1 MPTGRA
7 SEIQLKQSSYPI
19 GLMHS
24 FGIFLAIAGVI
35 VPVQALPAADKPA
48 DALAEYIK
56 ANYTKY
62 EYKIP
67 VRDGKKLFTQVFRPK
82 DTAHAYP
89 FLLNRTPYSVGPYGP
104 DNYPAMLGP
113 SEKFAREGY
122 IFVKQD
128 VRGRYLSEG
137 TFVEMTPHIDVHRNA
152 SDVDESSDTYD
163 TIDWLLKN
171 VPGNNG
177 KAGIYG
183 ISYPGFYSIAS
194 ILDAHPA
201 LVAAS
206 PQAPMMDLFFGDD
219 AYHNGAFMLAANF
232 GFYTFFK
239 VRGEPAP
246 PRKGEEQFQFGTPD
260 GYDFYLRM
268 GSLANG
274 DEKYLK
280 KQNHYW
286 TDQVDHS
293 TYDDWWKQRAV
304 APHIHDIR
312 PAVLTVGGWFDAED
326 LQGPLRLFRTIQAQ
340 SPKTDSRIVMGPW
353 VHGGWSRGEGNHLGN
368 VSFRA
373 DTAVFFR
380 DEIQFPFFEQ
390 MLKGKADAKL
400 PRAYMFETGTD
411 QWMKFEAWPPPAARK
426 QSFFL
431 SAEGKLATA
440 AGLGSAFSQY
450 LSDPNKPVPF
460 TMHTENEVPQDYMD
474 ADQRFAAARPDV
486 LVFETEPLDHDV
498 VVAGPIHVHLRA
510 STSGTDSDF
519 DVKLIDVYPNDYADP
534 DPNPDGVHMAGYQ
547 QLVRGDPFRGKF
559 RKGFEKPV
567 PFQPNLPDVIDWNMP
582 DVLHSFRTGHRM
594 MVQVQSSWFPLT
606 DRNPQ
611 KFGDIPNMHAADF
624 RTAIQKIFAD
634 SYIEIGIIP

>member
-1 MPTGRA
+1 MRSFSILFTLG
-7 SEIQLKQSSYPI
+7 ISS
-19 GLMHS
+19 
-24 FGIFLAIAGVI
+24 LAA
-35 VPVQALPAADKPA
+35 QAAEKPEE
-48 DALAEYIK
+48 ALAEYIK
-56 ANYTKY
+56 ASYTKY

-82 DTAHAYP
+82 DTSRTYP
-89 FLLNRTPYSVGPYGP
+89 FLLNRTPYSVGPYGV
-104 DNYPAMLGP
+104 DNYPATLGP

-122 IFVKQD
+122 IFVRQD
-128 VRGRYLSEG
+128 VRGRFLSEG
-137 TFVEMTPHIDVHRNA
+137 SFVEMTPHIDVHHSA
-152 SDVDESSDTYD
+152 ADVDESSDTYD
-163 TIDWLLKN
+163 TLEWLLKN

-183 ISYPGFYSIAS
+183 ISYPGFYTIAS

-206 PQAPMMDLFFGDD
+206 PQAPMMDLFLGDD

-239 VRGEPAP
+239 VRDEPAP

-268 GSLANG
+268 GPLANG

-280 KQNHYW
+280 NKNHYW
-286 TDQVDHS
+286 TDQVVHS

-304 APHIHDIR
+304 APHIHNIR
-312 PAVLTVGGWFDAED
+312 PAVLSVGGWFDAED
-326 LQGPLRLFRTIQAQ
+326 LQGPLRLFRTIRDQ
-340 SPKTDSRIVMGPW
+340 SPKTSDRLVMGPW
-353 VHGGWSRGEGNHLGN
+353 VHGGWARSQGNKLGN
-368 VSFRA
+368 VRFNA

-390 MLKGKADAKL
+390 LLKGKPDAKL
-400 PRAYMFETGTD
+400 PKAYMFETGTN
-411 QWMKFEAWPPPAARK
+411 QWMKFDAWPPATAAK
-426 QSFFL
+426 QSFYL
-431 SAEGKLATA
+431 VPGGKLA
-440 AGLGSAFSQY
+440 GSAGPAEAFSEY

-460 TMHTENEVPQDYMD
+460 TMHTDNEVPQDYMD

-498 VVAGPIHVHLRA
+498 VFAGPIHVHLRV

-519 DVKLIDVYPNDYADP
+519 VVKLIDVYPNDYADP
-534 DPNPDGVHMAGYQ
+534 DPNPEEVHMAGYQ

-559 RKGFEKPV
+559 RKSFEKPV
-567 PFQPNLPDVIDWNMP
+567 AFEPNVADAVDWTMP
-582 DVLHSFRTGHRM
+582 DVLHSFRTGHRI

-611 KFGDIPNMHAADF
+611 KFGDIPNMHPADF
-624 RTAIQKIFAD
+624 QKAMQRVFAD
-634 SYIEIGIIP
+634 SSIEAGILP

>member
-1 MPTGRA
+1 MR
-7 SEIQLKQSSYPI
+7 
-19 GLMHS
+19 S
-24 FGIFLAIAGVI
+24 FFVLLTLV
-35 VPVQALPAADKPA
+35 VPVALSSRSLRAADKPA

-62 EYKIP
+62 EYNIP
-67 VRDGKKLFTQVFRPK
+67 ARDGKKLFTQVFRPK
-82 DTAHAYP
+82 DTSRTYP
-89 FLLNRTPYSVGPYGP
+89 FLLNRTPYSVAPYGV
-104 DNYPAMLGP
+104 DNYPGTLGP

-122 IFVKQD
+122 IFVRQD

-137 TFVEMTPHIDVHRNA
+137 NFVEMTPHIDVHKSA
-152 SDVDESSDTYD
+152 ADTDESSDTFD
-163 TIDWLLKN
+163 TLEWLLKN

-183 ISYPGFYSIAS
+183 ISYPGFYTIAS

-206 PQAPMMDLFFGDD
+206 PQAPMMDLFLGDD

-239 VRGEPAP
+239 VRDEPAP

-268 GSLANG
+268 GALSNG

-280 KQNHYW
+280 SKNHYW
-286 TDQVDHS
+286 TDQVVHS

-304 APHIHDIR
+304 APHVRNIR
-312 PAVLTVGGWFDAED
+312 PAVLSVGGWFDAED
-326 LQGPLRLFRTIQAQ
+326 LQGPLRLFQTIQQQ
-340 SPKTDSRIVMGPW
+340 SPKTDDRIVMGPW
-353 VHGGWSRGEGNHLGN
+353 VHGGWARSEGNKLGN
-368 VSFRA
+368 VRFNA

-390 MLKGKADAKL
+390 MLKGKGDAKL
-400 PRAYMFETGTD
+400 PRAYMFETGTN
-411 QWMKFEAWPPPAARK
+411 QWMKFDAWPPAAA
-426 QSFFL
+426 QSRSFYL
-431 SAEGKLATA
+431 APGGKLAAA
-440 AGLGSAFSQY
+440 AGPADAFSTY

-460 TMHTENEVPQDYMD
+460 TQHTDIEVPQDYMD
-474 ADQRFAAARPDV
+474 ADQRFAAERPDV

-498 VVAGPIHVHLRA
+498 VFAGPLKVHLRA

-519 DVKLIDVYPNDYADP
+519 VVKLIDVYPNNYPDP
-534 DPNPDGVHMAGYQ
+534 EPNPDEVHMAGYQ
-547 QLVRGDPFRGKF
+547 QLVRGEPFRGKF
-559 RKGFEKPV
+559 RKSFEKPV
-567 PFQPNLPDVIDWNMP
+567 AFEPNVPDSVDWTMP
-582 DVLHSFRTGHRM
+582 DILHSFRSGHRI

-611 KFGDIPNMHAADF
+611 KFGDIPNMRAADF
-624 RTAIQKIFAD
+624 QKATQKIFAD
-634 SYIEIGIIP
+634 SYIEAGILP